1 MLKEK
6 HQLTFEKLYERLD
19 WLEEALAD
27 LLEEQQEVCTA
38 AISLQKGIGDTVTT
52 ALTVAERKE
61 IEGKFNEIRNLFS
74 ETGFLMLFWTHF
86 ISINLFRFIKSKVIL
101 VHIYNINFFIYLSKS
116 NQSLYLSIFFFK
128 NIGI

>member
-27 LLEEQQEVCTA
+27 LHDEQHEVVTA

-74 ETGFLMLFWTHF
+74 ETQMAAD
-86 ISINLFRFIKSKVIL
+86 
-101 VHIYNINFFIYLSKS
+101 
-116 NQSLYLSIFFFK
+116 SLLTWQNWFTEEVEIEEEM
-128 NIGI
+128 I